1 MHDHGDDADLND
13 PKYIKEIKKSVAQY
27 SSRYSSFQE
36 EIMVDGK
43 IDKGA
48 LLDDVVDG
56 DSLKEDDA
64 PKS

>member
-13 PKYIKEIKKSVAQY
+13 AEYIKEIKKSVAQY
-27 SSRYSSFQE
+27 SDRYSSFQE
-36 EIMVDGK
+36 KIMVDGK

-56 DSLKEDDA
+56 DSLKEDSR